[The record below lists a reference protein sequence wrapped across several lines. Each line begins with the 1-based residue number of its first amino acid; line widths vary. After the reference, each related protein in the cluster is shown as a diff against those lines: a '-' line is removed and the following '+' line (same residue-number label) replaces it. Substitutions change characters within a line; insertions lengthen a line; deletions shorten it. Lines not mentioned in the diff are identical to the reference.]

1 MFWKKWWKTI
11 VMIIGIIALTVG
23 GIVLANHMSKTGDIA
38 LDDTFTSKFIDRS
51 VKVDDGF
58 HFFES
63 QNGHYTMWF
72 PSGYY
77 LSDAAAMYITKDH
90 YEVLS
95 MYEKRE
101 EGEPEDVFAGVIFTT
116 YSAGE
121 ETDQD
126 MINLDLRILLKD
138 VSYNGQHEKVET
150 DDTIIYYGS
159 SHHGL
164 EGKKGV
170 FSNPKDSYANQ
181 YFALIQNKG
190 GNQSVT
196 VKYSLYCADENESA
210 CGNNGEKEASFF
222 DTFIR
227 NIKFR

>member
-11 VMIIGIIALTVG
+11 VVIVGIIALTVG
-23 GIVLANHMSKTGDIA
+23 GIVLVNHTSKTGDIA
-38 LDDTFTSKFIDRS
+38 LDDDFTSKFIDRS
-51 VKVDDGF
+51 VEVDDGF

-77 LSDAAAMYITKDH
+77 LSDDPMMYITQDH

-95 MYEKRE
+95 MYEKAEDGSR
-101 EGEPEDVFAGVIFTT
+101 EDVFSGTIYTMYRGAMNQWRVQNNLEMLLDDRS
-116 YSAGE
+116 YDGE
-121 ETDQD
+121 YEKIET
-126 MINLDLRILLKD
+126 
-138 VSYNGQHEKVET
+138 E
-150 DDTIIYYGS
+150 DTIIYYGS
-159 SHHGL
+159 SHHSL
-164 EGKKGV
+164 EDKKGV

-181 YFALIQNKG
+181 YFALIQNKEG
-190 GNQSVT
+190 DQFLT
-196 VKYSLYCADENESA
+196 VDYSLYCPNEEESG